1 MLVKFLA
8 VAISAAYILFPL
20 SLLAIEKRQVNYDPG
35 SVGGPKRTTGR
46 GGGTR

>member
-20 SLLAIEKRQVNYDPG
+20 SLLAIEKRQTGFDPG
-35 SVGGPKRTTGR
+35 PVGHPRE
-46 GGGTR
+46 TRPSGSR